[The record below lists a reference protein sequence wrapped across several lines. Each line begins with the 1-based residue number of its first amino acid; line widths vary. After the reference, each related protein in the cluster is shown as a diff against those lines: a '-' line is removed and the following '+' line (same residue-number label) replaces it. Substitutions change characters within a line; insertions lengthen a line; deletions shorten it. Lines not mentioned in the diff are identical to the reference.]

1 MTTRLVPPRHDTKPP
16 VTPGYTEYAPTDALR
31 PFVECF
37 WTREAVSSGT
47 RKDSSSAPRVHR
59 VLPDGCIDV
68 VLTFSGNADEPQAAM
83 VVGTMTKALAL
94 DAATSPECYVG
105 VRFRPAKAAAFLS
118 LPASEITDLR
128 VSLDDVWRDAADVRM
143 ALAVGS
149 DAVARVCA
157 FDRVLTARLTPRAAG
172 GQQDVDEA
180 VRRIIEAGGSLG
192 ITRLAPALGVSRQHL
207 ARRFAQLV
215 GVSPKVFAR
224 VVRLGRVIERVRAV
238 PAEAPINWSMLALDL
253 GYYDQS
259 HLVDEFREMT
269 GVTPTAWRG
278 AGSE

>member
-1 MTTRLVPPRHDTKPP
+1 MTTRLAPPPSDLKPSAS
-16 VTPGYTEYAPTDALR
+16 GYTEYAPSETLR

-37 WTREAVSSGT
+37 WTRESARATT
-47 RKDSSSAPRVHR
+47 RKAPSVASAVHR

-68 VLTFSGNADEPQAAM
+68 VLAFSGRTDEPESAM
-83 VVGTMTKALAL
+83 VVGTMTKALVL
-94 DAATSPECYVG
+94 DAAASPECFVG

-128 VSLDDVWRDAADVRM
+128 VSLDDVWRDASDVRA

-224 VVRLGRVIERVRAV
+224 VVRLGRVIERARAV
-238 PAEAPINWSMLALDL
+238 AADEPINWSVLALEL

-269 GVTPTAWRG
+269 GVTPTTWRG
-278 AGSE
+278 TAG